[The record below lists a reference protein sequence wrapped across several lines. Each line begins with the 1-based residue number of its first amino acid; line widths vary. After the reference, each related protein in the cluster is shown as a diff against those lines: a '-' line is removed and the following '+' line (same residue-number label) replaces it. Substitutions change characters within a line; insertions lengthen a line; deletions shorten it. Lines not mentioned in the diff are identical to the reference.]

1 MGNFRNRRFIT
12 LFPTSSVPFTELV
25 DIIKVDDNGRH
36 ILTQESV
43 PYGSRIPVNKCSEYT
58 LELLLQSGIPL
69 EAVNPCV
76 IHSEVSS
83 EHASDLINNFLDS
96 HSETPIEDKTLLSTP
111 PDGSNKSE
119 I

>member
-12 LFPTSSVPFTELV
+12 LFPTSSVPFTEMV
-25 DIIKVDDNGRH
+25 DVIKVDDHGRN
-36 ILTQESV
+36 IVTRESV
-43 PYGSRIPVNKCSEYT
+43 SYGSRFPVNNCSEYT

-96 HSETPIEDKTLLSTP
+96 HSESPIEDKNLLSTP
-111 PDGSNKSE
+111 SDGSNKSE